1 MFFLENRR
9 DLLHLI
15 RRKAHT
21 KLSTEEKTKTG
32 ARKTP
37 NVPLPALPAP
47 PPASSAPLA
56 ASPVDSSLLKASDE
70 VLTQLVGHKAARNE
84 IERRIR
90 ALEKQQARISDLELK
105 QVQLQSDNALL
116 TQMLVETR
124 KKQSKLQEKMEKI
137 LMMLYSVFSNTPLS
151 RVLSGDAWVML
162 SFMCC

>member
-1 MFFLENRR
+1 MYFLENRR

-21 KLSTEEKTKTG
+21 KLVTEDKGKTG

-47 PPASSAPLA
+47 SQASTTPAVT
-56 ASPVDSSLLKASDE
+56 SPFDSSLLKASDE
-70 VLTQLVGHKAARNE
+70 VLTQLVGHKAARSE

-105 QVQLQSDNALL
+105 QGQLLNDNALL

-151 RVLSGDAWVML
+151 RVLSGDAWVRL
-162 SFMCC
+162 